1 MDLIQAQISEIKNL
15 NAIYIFTTDSI
26 LKNNT
31 EKYVGAKVVYDKDKT
46 FSLDYKSEY
55 FSDFIKRILTR
66 YNKEKNKRNIVLL
79 GDLTKKLVNDSLF
92 DIEEEKQVF
101 VQPTSILV
109 NSKKNEV
116 KRQEKY
122 LKKVLKVI
130 FKAIKNYDFVSIDSI
145 DGFNHKYVVNYSIGN
160 IKKQL
165 HMLIFVKDEDNI
177 DFRITNIDGD
187 VVNINGTI
195 EENLS
200 IIKINWCDDVK
211 NINGSIVYD
220 SKEKIIEEKLYK
232 DMQPIVSREYFD
244 TLLDEDENIISFYLD
259 LCNLKILNNIMKIDD
274 NCYFLSDEN
283 VLGEDDTSIFYK
295 GLSCSI
301 NIYNDQVIIRYKE
314 KNGISKYNEQ
324 IKVVLDEE
332 INEFIL
338 KKLFVG
344 NKFYILLEKR
354 NTKDKNNNYNYN
366 ILELDNDIDLFNP
379 FDVKKKTEINQEL
392 KSFNL
397 AKQYIKNKEGGK

>member
-354 NTKDKNNNYNYN
+354 NIKDKNNNYNYN
-366 ILELDNDIDLFNP
+366 LLELDNDIDLFNP